1 VAQEVRWRH
10 APHQLA
16 PDSTVEILRFE
27 VADLVAV
34 IKSCVAAS
42 ELYDAL
48 VEEGGLTQ
56 GTQVVP
62 ISCFAVTDDWTP
74 QALAEG
80 TRYASYR
87 LVEAAKLID
96 AGFLI
101 WPTDVFNDGQEDP
114 RNEVHFDVIV
124 AWEGL
129 VKSSPPPTRRF
140 ERKRETDFGRRSR
153 SSSACSESPSRW
165 KSHPPD
171 TGHRPAY
178 H

>member
-1 VAQEVRWRH
+1 MAQEVRWRH

-124 AWEGL
+124 AWEGVAREEFASTDKKVRAQARDRL
-129 VKSSPPPTRRF
+129 RPAFEELLSLLGEPQSLEEPPT
-140 ERKRETDFGRRSR
+140 
-153 SSSACSESPSRW
+153 
-165 KSHPPD
+165 
-171 TGHRPAY
+171 
-178 H
+178 